1 MQRDNQSSD
10 ILTVNSEKYYLGTSL
25 VVQGLSLC
33 ASTVRGK
40 DSITV
45 WGTKIPLATW
55 PSQKKERERE
65 REREREK
72 YYFVYLC
79 INSVTMYGGLVSQ
92 DHLCWFLELLP

>member
-10 ILTVNSEKYYLGTSL
+10 ILTANSEKYYLGTSL

-40 DSITV
+40 DSIPV

-55 PSQKKERERE
+55 PSRKKKKKERERE
-65 REREREK
+65 
-72 YYFVYLC
+72 VLLC
-79 INSVTMYGGLVSQ
+79 LFMYQFSNYVWRAGFTGPSVLV
-92 DHLCWFLELLP
+92 LRAPALMV